1 MYARFQPRSAAFQAE
16 VGDDVRP
23 VLEAA
28 LAAHSAL
35 SEGAWIG
42 VPFAGATHELLVQ
55 KLRPARAVSVI
66 GA

>member
-1 MYARFQPRSAAFQAE
+1 M
-16 VGDDVRP
+16 RP